1 MRGHR
6 CVGVSQQSPLLFR
19 PNSNHFSIETIASRN
34 RGQTQ
39 TGQCPAG
46 KRRDA
51 VNRRDLGK
59 QETQTHKYL
68 NTTDTFQPWLWV
80 KDTHTNTHQRP
91 LQFCWGAWEG
101 GQQSDYSPDLWTGQT
116 SSHQRG
122 SDPPELQSD
131 PNAAPLCLDCT
142 LKHTHTGRKRHS
154 FRVQN
159 CTSESQVLPWCC
171 VKRERKQAGVSLYD
185 LWKLRFTSGPDRAVS
200 EGQKWW
206 CGENRRFQVVSRRM
220 TAGFL
225 KVHISSGGS

>member
-1 MRGHR
+1 MSNMRGHR

-91 LQFCWGAWEG
+91 PGAWEG
-101 GQQSDYSPDLWTGQT
+101 GQQSDYSRDLWTGQT

-142 LKHTHTGRKRHS
+142 LKHTHTQVEKGIHFRSRTAPLNLKFFPGVVLRGKENKRQYRCVICESWGLHLDLTGPFQRDRNGGVEKIGRFKWSVGGWR
-154 FRVQN
+154 
-159 CTSESQVLPWCC
+159 L
-171 VKRERKQAGVSLYD
+171 VS
-185 LWKLRFTSGPDRAVS
+185 
-200 EGQKWW
+200 
-206 CGENRRFQVVSRRM
+206 
-220 TAGFL
+220 
-225 KVHISSGGS
+225 